1 MALKRPGTARHA
13 LAWFARLV
21 VVGAVAGVLLLPPA
35 PTGSAGR
42 DTAAITSYA
51 AVMDLDGDGDLFIE
65 ERITVLMPPAKRGIF
80 RILDTAAPRRDNVTH
95 PVDVIA
101 VERDGSPEP
110 WTVVPSAPGTTSI
123 RIGEESVFLPAGEH
137 DYRIRSSTTDVL
149 EPGDDGETLWWWD
162 VVGSGWQMP
171 MATVDISVALPATP
185 LRTECVQG
193 DDTPCTAAV
202 EGTSLRVR
210 TGPLEP
216 FTPVT
221 VRVAFDD
228 ADVATPIEGGAAVAT
243 IVGSIV
249 AALAAA
255 ALAAALLRATRER
268 TPGLPVL
275 FEPPFMIPPA
285 LGVKVLDED
294 HSGDDLQ
301 ATLFDLAERGLLR
314 LEGDDRDR
322 WHLHVVADTTERDL
336 HPVERTLLNRLG
348 LVHPGD
354 TFTVSKST
362 ASGEVVAEARKALR
376 AQVAAS
382 SRQYLDPSTAGLIA
396 TGLGWLSLAGVV
408 VMAGVYFFGG
418 SGTIIWPLFAAAAGF
433 AVVSAGMALDNGVR
447 TVRNEKGRD
456 LWSRVG
462 GFARFLTT
470 DSSESRFDAAAHM
483 DWYPR
488 YLAWAVA
495 LGSADRW
502 AEKYE
507 AQGVEVPQV
516 PWLLWVGT
524 GPMRLSPT
532 RMSSSFNS
540 TIASASAAYAA
551 SQAAKAASSG
561 GGFSGGSGG
570 GGGGGGSW

>member
-1 MALKRPGTARHA
+1 MALKRPGTARHV
-13 LAWFARLV
+13 LAWLARV
-21 VVGAVAGVLLLPPA
+21 VVAVAIAAVFFLPPV
-35 PTGSAGR
+35 PTGSTGP
-42 DTAAITSYA
+42 DTASITTYD
-51 AVMDLDGDGDLFIE
+51 AVMDLDREGGLTIDE
-65 ERITVLMPPAKRGIF
+65 TVTVLMPPAKRGIF
-80 RILDTAAPRRDNVTH
+80 RIFDTAAPRRDNVTH
-95 PVDVIA
+95 PVDVQA
-101 VERDGSPEP
+101 VERDGSTER
-110 WTVVPSAPGTTSI
+110 WTEVPSAPGTTSI
-123 RIGEESVFLPAGEH
+123 RIGNESVYLPAGEH
-137 DYRIRSSTTDVL
+137 TYLIRSATTDVL
-149 EPGDDGETLWWWD
+149 EPGDDGETWWWWD
-162 VVGSGWQMP
+162 VVGAGWQMP
-171 MATVDISVALPATP
+171 MAAVDISVALPAVP
-185 LRTECVQG
+185 LRAECVQG
-193 DDTPCTAAV
+193 EDTPCTAAV
-202 EGTSLRVR
+202 EGTGLRVR

-221 VRVAFDD
+221 VRVAFDE
-228 ADVATPIEGGAAVAT
+228 ADVATPVEGGPDVAT
-243 IVGSIV
+243 IIGSIV

-255 ALAAALLRATRER
+255 ALAAGLLRATRER

-275 FEPPFMIPPA
+275 FEPPFMVPPA

-314 LEGDDRDR
+314 LEGDDEDR
-322 WHLHVVADTTERDL
+322 WHLHVVADTTERQL
-336 HPVERTLLNRLG
+336 HPLERALLNRLG
-348 LVHPGD
+348 LVHLGD

-362 ASGEVVAEARKALR
+362 ASGEVVAEARTALR

-382 SRQYLDPSTAGLIA
+382 SRQYLDPSTAGLVA
-396 TGLGWLSLAGVV
+396 TGLGWSSLAGVV
-408 VMAGVYFFGG
+408 VMAGIYFFGDN
-418 SGTIIWPLFAAAAGF
+418 GTIIWPLFAAAAGF
-433 AVVSAGMALDNGVR
+433 AVVAAGMALDKGVR
-447 TVRNEKGRD
+447 TVRNEAGRD

-470 DSSESRFDAAAHM
+470 DSSEARFDAAAHM

-507 AQGVEVPQV
+507 AQGVQVPQV
-516 PWLLWVGT
+516 PWLLWVGA
-524 GPMRLSPT
+524 GPARLSPA